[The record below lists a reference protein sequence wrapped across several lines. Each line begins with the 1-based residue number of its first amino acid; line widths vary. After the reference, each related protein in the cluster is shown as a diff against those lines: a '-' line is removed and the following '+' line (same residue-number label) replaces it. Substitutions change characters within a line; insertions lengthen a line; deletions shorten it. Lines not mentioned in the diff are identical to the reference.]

1 MKQLYQVLKI
11 FLGCSI
17 GVFLGS
23 CIYQYYHFRTHPA
36 LYAMQSAPWYAA
48 LEVQGLY
55 TAVLAVILLAAMRYL
70 RKNMD
75 KKG

>member
-1 MKQLYQVLKI
+1 MKQLYQTLKI

-36 LYAMQSAPWYAA
+36 LYAMQSAPWYVC

-55 TAVLAVILLAAMRYL
+55 TVVLAVILLSAMRCIRQKL
-70 RKNMD
+70 D
-75 KKG
+75 QKG

>member
-1 MKQLYQVLKI
+1 MKQLYQTLKI
-11 FLGCSI
+11 FLGCSA

-23 CIYQYYHFRTHPA
+23 CIYQYDHFRTHPA
-36 LYAMQSAPWYAA
+36 LYAMQSAPWYTR
-48 LEVQGLY
+48 LEVQGLC
-55 TAVLAVILLAAMRYL
+55 TAVLAVILLAVMRCI

>member
-1 MKQLYQVLKI
+1 MKRSYAALKI

-23 CIYQYYHFRTHPA
+23 CIYRYLDFKARPD
-36 LYAMQSAPWYAA
+36 LYAMQSAPWYQP
-48 LEVQGLY
+48 LKVQGLV
-55 TAVLAVILLAAMRYL
+55 TAGIAVIVLAAMWL
-70 RKNMD
+70 VRKKIN

>member
-1 MKQLYQVLKI
+1 MKQLYQTLKI
-11 FLGCSI
+11 FWGCSI

-36 LYAMQSAPWYAA
+36 LYAMQSAPWYVR

-55 TAVLAVILLAAMRYL
+55 TVVLAVILLSAMRCIRQKL
-70 RKNMD
+70 D
-75 KKG
+75 QKG

>member
-1 MKQLYQVLKI
+1 MERSYAVLKI
-11 FLGCSI
+11 FLGCSV
-17 GVFLGS
+17 GVFWGS

-36 LYAMQSAPWYAA
+36 LYAMQSAPWYTR

-55 TAVLAVILLAAMRYL
+55 TAVLAVILLAVMRCI

>member
-1 MKQLYQVLKI
+1 MKRSYAALKS

-23 CIYQYYHFRTHPA
+23 CIYRCLDFKARPD
-36 LYAMQSAPWYAA
+36 LYAMQSAPWYTR

-55 TAVLAVILLAAMRYL
+55 TAVLAVILLAVMRCI
-70 RKNMD
+70 RKNMN

>member
-1 MKQLYQVLKI
+1 MKRLYQILNI
-11 FLGCSI
+11 FLGCSV
-17 GVFLGS
+17 GVFLGR
-23 CIYQYYHFRTHPA
+23 CVYRYWDFKAHPGFC
-36 LYAMQSAPWYAA
+36 AMQSAPWYTR

-55 TAVLAVILLAAMRYL
+55 TAVLAVILLAVMRCI

>member
-1 MKQLYQVLKI
+1 MKRLYQILNI

-17 GVFLGS
+17 GVFLS
-23 CIYQYYHFRTHPA
+23 NCIYRYYHFRTHPA
-36 LYAMQSAPWYAA
+36 LYAMQSAPWYTS
-48 LEVQGLY
+48 LEVQRLY
-55 TAVLAVILLAAMRYL
+55 TAVLAVILLAAMRYI